1 MGRRLT
7 EKEVEERNIQ
17 KAIRRIKTIEK
28 DYGIE
33 TTRHAAQR
41 YSMRRREENRLE
53 REIKEKETIC
63 DVCGCEMRLQ
73 GVGTYNEAGK
83 QPRGARY
90 YFCYKLC
97 KEWKTAYDE
106 PAQETE

>member
-1 MGRRLT
+1 L
-7 EKEVEERNIQ
+7 
-17 KAIRRIKTIEK
+17 KTIE
-28 DYGIE
+28 
-33 TTRHAAQR
+33 
-41 YSMRRREENRLE
+41 
-53 REIKEKETIC
+53 EIKEKETIC

-106 PAQETE
+106 PAQETEEFCLT